1 MSLLQL
7 KKEFEF
13 LTTTTWYSLDLAYTN
28 NISIR
33 ETSVSDMMFLYLTQ
47 RGLSSIRTYATP
59 HNLEKYFGT
68 DWVWSIGSHNLG
80 WLWFAIQAK
89 KYDTNNKK
97 YHCLSHPVNGGEQYE
112 ILRDFAKS
120 PSWQCIP
127 LYALFNYVDI
137 THETNYKKNCKGKK
151 DKNYY
156 LNTTFPNRA
165 YQWSDLG
172 FTITPLSTIEEVLVK
187 KSLANNFFPIHSL
200 MQTISLPELIKI
212 SDFYLKC
219 RKSKTSE
226 YNQINNSNKPFSTKI
241 INLTNNTIFGYRAI
255 VREYPVTD
263 VNVKDKEFPLL
274 PKYKAV
280 IDIGEYYEPK

>member
-1 MSLLQL
+1 MSLLQV

-13 LTTTTWYSLDLAYTN
+13 LTTTTWYSLDLAYTK

-59 HNLEKYFGT
+59 HHLEKYIGT
-68 DWVWSIGSHNLG
+68 DWVWSIGSDKLG

-89 KYDTNNKK
+89 KYNTLDKR
-97 YHCLSHPVNGGEQYE
+97 YVSLSHPVNGREQYE
-112 ILRDFAKS
+112 ILRDFTNS

-137 THETNYKKNCKGKK
+137 NHEINYKINCKGKK

-156 LNTTFPNRA
+156 LNTTFPNRG

-172 FTITPLSTIEEVLVK
+172 FTITPLSTVENILVHK
-187 KSLANNFFPIHSL
+187 NLTNNFFNIHTL
-200 MQTISLPELIKI
+200 VETISLPELIQI
-212 SDFYLKC
+212 TDYYLKFC
-219 RKSKTSE
+219 HLKNSKRSLTDNVSNHYSE
-226 YNQINNSNKPFSTKI
+226 KVIDFF
-241 INLTNNTIFGYRAI
+241 NNTIFGYTPIVHDNPAI
-255 VREYPVTD
+255 D
-263 VNVKDKEFPLL
+263 LNVKEFLL
-274 PKYKAV
+274 PKYGLKV
-280 IDIGEYYEPK
+280 DIGELYEPK